1 MGPIYKFVMAMLAK
15 GAGKKTG
22 IATIS
27 KATGPEVQDAF
38 TRVHTILRNMGVDV
52 TKLKSPDEVK
62 KFLNMYNSWVK
73 QQKPRVIGQDHP
85 EFKGITEK
93 LLGKKSNVETFQGFT
108 PRVQQ
113 DVDEIIKNIK
123 SKEPIEA
130 MKEANSVIGRKG
142 KYKNLSH
149 EEADRILKE
158 TDDHIFQRDIPEED
172 FASGGIAR
180 VKFNAGREGELFG
193 IPWENIKEYQEKK
206 RRGEIMDRTSPLALP
221 DDWLERL
228 LRKFRRTETYEQ
240 SMASGGIAGQLHLY
254 DGGRVGFK
262 EGSWSKLKKK
272 YKGSTLQAILDNP
285 QLMAAELGHEGI
297 FSLLQMLGMK
307 EGGRVRYDKGKKVD
321 LSKRKF
327 MKGAGAGLGVL
338 SMLPFV
344 GKFFKPAAKLAKTKT
359 LTSVPIG
366 SAEGMPDWF
375 VPLVNKV
382 IGEGDD
388 VTKKLA
394 TQERHI
400 VHTKKLGDPKDKFA
414 DEITVT
420 QDLDTGNVR
429 VEYDTVHNMG
439 EAPIQLDYKAGEII
453 EEGSKKG
460 TKTNPEFSAVE
471 SEPRVANWDGDIEW
485 DGENVVG
492 KVDDLLTDTTQLESY
507 ATGKKPTIKKLL
519 KSEEKKKYVNKLN
532 DDVMEQSD
540 YIENKS
546 GHLAPEDLM
555 EAEDAAYHKSKEGL
569 ASGGRVP
576 MFKGAMVPELDARA
590 KINAALRAYKKYRRG
605 EKNPRLKFKTFF
617 EIYAGE
623 NFASGG
629 LAGQL
634 HLNQGGRIRYAT
646 GKKVK
651 TEKEKWKETLKFLKE
666 MDILLD
672 SPFTEDDTAIDV
684 DVEDVK
690 YKKHGGRIR
699 KYGGGILAAT
709 GLPGIPR
716 MAPDGLEYDMRTGG
730 FQPLGAREGK
740 DDVNAKLAKNEFVM
754 TADAVRGA
762 GGGDI
767 NKGAQ
772 RMYDTMKKLE
782 GKIA

>member
-1 MGPIYKFVMAMLAK
+1 MGPIYRYVMAQLAK

-634 HLNQGGRIRYAT
+634 HLNQGGAA
-646 GKKVK
+646 
-651 TEKEKWKETLKFLKE
+651 W
-666 MDILLD
+666 
-672 SPFTEDDTAIDV
+672 P
-684 DVEDVK
+684 
-690 YKKHGGRIR
+690 GGRENSFWANHYKQVI
-699 KYGGGILAAT
+699 IA
-709 GLPGIPR
+709 
-716 MAPDGLEYDMRTGG
+716 GLEALSARKRRGSKQDPKYVEYLQKQVKELKPHDEIAALRFEKDIQSFLPRTDYETEAYDI
-730 FQPLGAREGK
+730 QPSAPIPETRS
-740 DDVNAKLAKNEFVM
+740 
-754 TADAVRGA
+754 ADRGLSN
-762 GGGDI
+762 I
-767 NKGAQ
+767 L
-772 RMYDTMKKLE
+772 RV
-782 GKIA
+782 

>member
-1 MGPIYKFVMAMLAK
+1 MGPIYRYVMTQLAK

-327 MKGAGAGLGVL
+327 LKGAGAGLGVL

-634 HLNQGGRIRYAT
+634 HLNQGGEA
-646 GKKVK
+646 
-651 TEKEKWKETLKFLKE
+651 
-666 MDILLD
+666 ILDPD
-672 SPFTEDDTAIDV
+672 SRSADR
-684 DVEDVK
+684 
-690 YKKHGGRIR
+690 GLSN
-699 KYGGGILAAT
+699 IL
-709 GLPGIPR
+709 R
-716 MAPDGLEYDMRTGG
+716 
-730 FQPLGAREGK
+730 
-740 DDVNAKLAKNEFVM
+740 V
-754 TADAVRGA
+754 
-762 GGGDI
+762 
-767 NKGAQ
+767 
-772 RMYDTMKKLE
+772 
-782 GKIA
+782 

>member
-1 MGPIYKFVMAMLAK
+1 MGPIYRYVMAQLAK

-228 LRKFRRTETYEQ
+228 LRKFRITETYEQ

-634 HLNQGGRIRYAT
+634 HLNQGGRASFT
-646 GKKVK
+646 KGGKVSSG
-651 TEKEKWKETLKFLKE
+651 LSH
-666 MDILLD
+666 ILG
-672 SPFTEDDTAIDV
+672 V
-684 DVEDVK
+684 
-690 YKKHGGRIR
+690 
-699 KYGGGILAAT
+699 
-709 GLPGIPR
+709 
-716 MAPDGLEYDMRTGG
+716 
-730 FQPLGAREGK
+730 
-740 DDVNAKLAKNEFVM
+740 
-754 TADAVRGA
+754 
-762 GGGDI
+762 
-767 NKGAQ
+767 
-772 RMYDTMKKLE
+772 
-782 GKIA
+782 